1 MAKATEDPPSPVDAY
16 ESPALA
22 SPVGDPRNQGYYVP
36 QPQALPRAAS
46 GDLND
51 LAVVALIASCIGLS
65 IPGLVM
71 GHIALGQIKRT
82 GQTGHGFALAAVIV
96 GWVVTVLVALAVVAF
111 IVFMIVVLSVA
122 GTAVDTFGQF
132 G

>member
-1 MAKATEDPPSPVDAY
+1 MARATEDPPSPVDAY

-22 SPVGDPRNQGYYVP
+22 SPVGGSPNPGYYVP
-36 QPQALPRAAS
+36 QPQPRISS

-71 GHIALGQIKRT
+71 GQIALGQIKRT

-96 GWVVTVLVALAVVAF
+96 GWVVTVLVVLAVVAF
-111 IVFMIVVLSVA
+111 IIFMIAVLSVA
-122 GTAVDTFGQF
+122 GSAVDTFGQF

>member
-1 MAKATEDPPSPVDAY
+1 MARATEDPPSPVDAY

-22 SPVGDPRNQGYYVP
+22 SPVDGSPNPGYYVP
-36 QPQALPRAAS
+36 QAQPQPRTTS

-96 GWVVTVLVALAVVAF
+96 GWVVTVLVVLAVVAF
-111 IVFMIVVLSVA
+111 IIFMIAVLSVA
-122 GTAVDTFGQF
+122 GSAVDTFGQF

>member
-1 MAKATEDPPSPVDAY
+1 MARATKDPPSPVDAY

-22 SPVGDPRNQGYYVP
+22 SPIGDPRNPGHYEP
-36 QPQALPRAAS
+36 QPPAPQRAAS

-51 LAVVALIASCIGLS
+51 LAVIALIASCIGLS

-96 GWVVTVLVALAVVAF
+96 GWAVTVLVVLAIVAF
-111 IVFMIVVLSVA
+111 IVFMIVVFSVA
-122 GTAVDTFGQF
+122 GSAVDTFGQF